1 LYFVTI
7 VLILPDR
14 GCWLIGVGVFLKR
27 GDCATGGWS
36 YSFIRAAAVRL
47 RAACR
52 TGITCALLIAA
63 CSVGCGAKAAQ
74 PGSKPRIAF
83 AGDSIVDNYWA
94 GVTRYIEANS
104 CLKGA
109 VELGRFARNA
119 TGLTRGDRVY
129 WPREVR
135 RIGEHFMPALFV
147 LSIGLNDRQFI
158 VDGNGARTAWGSPN
172 WSDKYRQELEEFL
185 RGAVARNATVLLI
198 GLPVMRNEV
207 DNTDVNEKNGM
218 FVEAVNKLAYP
229 HLHYVEPW
237 KLKDTSPDVFAS
249 YGADKNGK
257 MVQIRTSDGQHFTTG
272 GEDLVAAY
280 LFPKIVAALDES
292 GIRPEQCMSKQT
304 TADH

>member
-1 LYFVTI
+1 M
-7 VLILPDR
+7 
-14 GCWLIGVGVFLKR
+14 
-27 GDCATGGWS
+27 
-36 YSFIRAAAVRL
+36 
-47 RAACR
+47 
-52 TGITCALLIAA
+52 IAA
-63 CSVGCGAKAAQ
+63 CSVSCVARAGEPAI
-74 PGSKPRIAF
+74 KPKIAF

-94 GVTRYIEANS
+94 GITRYIEATS

-129 WPREVR
+129 WPREIR
-135 RIGEHFMPALFV
+135 RIGDRFMPTVFV

-158 VDGNGARTAWGSPN
+158 VDGNGARTGWGSPN

-185 RGAVARNATVLLI
+185 KGAVAKKATVLLI

-218 FVEAVNKLAYP
+218 FIEAVNKLADP

-237 KLKDTSPDVFAS
+237 KLKETSPDVFAS

-304 TADH
+304 TTEH

>member
-1 LYFVTI
+1 MLLVNWGGGI
-7 VLILPDR
+7 
-14 GCWLIGVGVFLKR
+14 FLQ
-27 GDCATGGWS
+27 GDCATGGQS
-36 YSFIRAAAVRL
+36 YSPIRVAAARL
-47 RAACR
+47 GAACR
-52 TGITCALLIAA
+52 IGVTSVLVIAA
-63 CSVGCGAKAAQ
+63 CSVSSGAGAAG
-74 PGSKPRIAF
+74 PGTKPRIAF
-83 AGDSIVDNYWA
+83 AGDSIVDNYWL
-94 GVTRYIEANS
+94 GVARYIEANS

-158 VDGNGARTAWGSPN
+158 VDGNGARTAWGAPN
-172 WSDKYRQELEEFL
+172 WTDKYRQELEEFL
-185 RGAVARNATVLLI
+185 KGAVAKKATVLLI
-198 GLPVMRNEV
+198 GLPVMRSDV
-207 DNTDVNEKNGM
+207 DNADVNEKNGM
-218 FVEAVNKLAYP
+218 FIEAVNKLADP

-237 KLKDTSPDVFAS
+237 KLKETSPDVFAS

-280 LFPKIVAALDES
+280 LFPQIVAALDES
-292 GIRPEQCMSKQT
+292 GMRPEQCMSKQT
-304 TADH
+304 TTEH